1 MAVARIKSSSS
12 PLYRG
17 PVRKKRILIGSAPN
31 IPVPIA
37 RINARVQPNTGIVAK
52 NAPSLD
58 RSFKRFNV
66 GKEAGAV

>member
-1 MAVARIKSSSS
+1 MAKIKSLST

-37 RINARVQPNTGIVAK
+37 RINARISPNVGIVAK

-58 RSFKRFNV
+58 RSFKKFNV

>member
-1 MAVARIKSSSS
+1 MAVARVKSSTA
-12 PLYRG
+12 PIYRG
-17 PVRKKRILIGSAPN
+17 PVRKKRILIGAAPN

-37 RINARVQPNTGIVAK
+37 RINARIQPNVGIVAK
-52 NAPSLD
+52 SAPSLD